1 MTEDKN
7 RKRNLTE
14 YIEKKLKEKHKE
26 FDESLNSSELKEII
40 SDLHTYKIELELQN
54 QELKQAQEQIEN
66 TKDNY
71 NKLFNYAPVAYFILD
86 SEATITEVNLT
97 AATLLDTAKDN
108 ITENPFY
115 KFVSKDSQ
123 DAFHIHFRE
132 VINKRKLCNTEIKVK
147 NANKEYFYARLESIA
162 DKDEEGNLQV
172 RIALI
177 DIHQRKEYENQ
188 LIENKEMLQS
198 IFSSIHDLV
207 FIINNDGVFTNFF
220 DNENR
225 NAPLIASPENFMGK
239 KYKDVLSQKLTQKLD
254 KAVINA
260 KKTGEVQ
267 NLTYSISQDK
277 KTYWFSA
284 NISVLRD
291 KNKKII
297 GYTMVSRN
305 TTKEVQNQIQ
315 LKEAKDY
322 AELMFNTVPSA
333 VFSINKNLEVTSWN
347 KRAEELTGYT
357 KDEVIGQKCVLFNC
371 EEDCLFLKSNFTESI
386 QKGKYLIKTKEGQER
401 LISKNSDLIKDKDGK
416 VIGGI
421 ESFEDIT
428 EQEKTRDE
436 ILKNEEK
443 FRSVFDNSSDAIF
456 ILEKDG
462 TILNVN
468 EKAVEQS
475 GYSKKELLGMNSV
488 DLKLEKRSTLN
499 QRLKEIGDKEKTI
512 FETKHV
518 NFFGEER
525 DVEISSTLIN
535 YEGKERL
542 LSIVRDVTYRKEA
555 EDRLRKL
562 SKAVEQSGSS
572 VVITGIDGTIEYV
585 NRKFTQVTGYSYNEV
600 IGKKPNILKSGKT
613 PSTVYKQ
620 LWATIT
626 SGKEWHGEFCNK
638 KKNGEEYWE
647 NASISPIKDA
657 NGYITNFLAL
667 KEDITYKKEIQ
678 EKLKRFREA
687 LDYSSDNI
695 FIIDKDTLKFV
706 DVNQSAVLN
715 LGYSEKELLQM
726 SPLDIKPYLKKQ
738 QLQKFFDKALASPNK
753 EIKIETVHQ
762 RKNGSIFD
770 VEIFIK
776 ALEENTNNLIVAV
789 ARDIT
794 ERKRFEKEQKVSKEW
809 MNSIFEGSRDAIFI
823 IDKDGNFA
831 DINLAASILTGYSK
845 SELKSFTITE
855 ILQENSIHSFRE
867 FYETIISGES
877 IISQFNIIKKDGEI
891 IPAEFS
897 NKAIYSRGVAFI
909 HSVVRDVSERKEAEE
924 ALKISERRFRSIIE
938 KAPVGICIT
947 NNKHV
952 FEFVNPAFYGMLGFK
967 EKELIGKHFNLLF
980 PGKEWLQIQQKYSS
994 KKGKEIL
1001 IEGEFDIQK
1010 KNTGILPVFTESAK
1024 IPFEENEYKT
1034 LTFIID
1040 ISQQKMAREEI
1051 HRALEKEKELH
1062 QLKNSFIST
1071 VSHEFRTPLAGILSS
1086 SKLLEKFQD
1095 KWDVNKKKK
1104 FFNQIS
1110 DSVKH
1115 LTVLLEEVSL
1125 IGKDDSGKLKFTPQ
1139 KIEIEPYFK
1148 LLVEEVESFYN
1159 NKLKIKKDIDC
1170 KIADPVMDKTLLRHI
1185 LTNVLSNAVKYTPG
1199 EKGEVLFSAACVEN
1213 NLQITVKDNG
1223 MGIPEKDLEYIFE
1236 SFHRAEN
1243 VENIQGTGL
1252 GMTIVK
1258 RCLRLHKG
1266 KINIESELGKGTK
1279 VIINIPLTQSD
1290 E

>member
-1 MTEDKN
+1 MTENNNKKKD
-7 RKRNLTE
+7 LTE
-14 YIEKKLKEKHKE
+14 YIEKKLREKHKE

-54 QELKQAQEQIEN
+54 QELKAAQEKIEN
-66 TKDNY
+66 AKDNY
-71 NKLFNYAPVAYFILD
+71 DKLFNYAPVAYFILN
-86 SEATITEVNLT
+86 SQGIIKEVNLT
-97 AATLLDTAKDN
+97 ATTLLGTPKDN
-108 ITENPFY
+108 ITDNPFY
-115 KFVSKDSQ
+115 KYIAKDSQ
-123 DAFHIHFRE
+123 DAFHVHFKE
-132 VINKRKLCNTEIKVK
+132 VINKGKLCNTEVRVK
-147 NANKEYFYARLESIA
+147 NARKEYFYARLESVS
-162 DKDEEGNLQV
+162 DKDEKGELQV

-177 DIHQRKEYENQ
+177 DIDQRKEYENQ

-198 IFSSIHDLV
+198 IFSSMHDLV

-239 KYKDVLSQKLTQKLD
+239 KYKDILPKDLARKLD

-260 KKTGEVQ
+260 KKTSEVQ
-267 NLTYSISQDK
+267 NLTYSITQDK
-277 KTYWFSA
+277 ITYWFSA
-284 NISVLRD
+284 NVSVLRD

-297 GYTMVSRN
+297 GYTLVSRN
-305 TTKEVQNQIQ
+305 TTEEVQNQIQ

-333 VFSINKNLEVTSWN
+333 VFSINRNLEITSWN
-347 KRAEELTGYT
+347 KRAEEITGYT
-357 KDEVIGQKCVLFNC
+357 KDEVIGKECILFNC
-371 EEDCLFLKSNFTESI
+371 EEKCPFLKNNFT
-386 QKGKYLIKTKEGQER
+386 QAVKRGKFLIKTKDGKEKF
-401 LISKNSDLIKDKDGK
+401 ISKNSDLIKDKDGK

-428 EQEKTRDE
+428 EQEAARKE

-443 FRSVFDNSSDAIF
+443 FRNIFDNSSDEIY

-462 TILNVN
+462 TIIDAN
-468 EKAVEQS
+468 EKAIEQS
-475 GYSKKELLGMNSV
+475 GYSKNELLGMNSTE
-488 DLKLEKRSTLN
+488 LKLEKQSTLD
-499 QRLKEIGDKEKTI
+499 QRLQEIKDTGKTI

-535 YEGKERL
+535 FEGAERL

-572 VVITGIDGTIEYV
+572 VIITDVNGAIEYV
-585 NRKFTQVTGYSYNEV
+585 NKKFTQVTGYSYNEV
-600 IGKKPNILKSGKT
+600 IGKKPNILKTSKT
-613 PSTVYKQ
+613 PPIVYEQ
-620 LWATIT
+620 LWNTIT
-626 SGKEWHGEFCNK
+626 SGREWHGELCNK
-638 KKNGEEYWE
+638 KKNGEEFWE

-667 KEDITYKKEIQ
+667 KEDITYKKDIQ

-695 FIIDKDTLKFV
+695 FIIDKNTLKFV
-706 DVNQSAVLN
+706 DVNQSAILN
-715 LGYSEKELLQM
+715 LGYSEKELLRM
-726 SPLDIKPYLKKQ
+726 SPLDIKPHLKKKE
-738 QLQKFFDKALASPNK
+738 LQKYFDKALASPNK
-753 EIKIETVHQ
+753 EIRVETVHQ

-776 ALEENTNNLIVAV
+776 ALEENTKNLIVAV

-794 ERKRFEKEQKVSKEW
+794 ERKKFEKEQKASKEW

-831 DINLAASILTGYSK
+831 DINLAASILTGYTK
-845 SELKSFTITE
+845 KELKSFTITN
-855 ILQENSIHSFRE
+855 ILKQNSIRSFRE
-867 FYETIISGES
+867 FFDTIISGES
-877 IISQFNIIKKDGEI
+877 IIRQFKIIKKNGEI
-891 IPAEFS
+891 IPTEFS

-909 HSVVRDVSERKEAEE
+909 HSVVRDISERKEAEE

-947 NNKHV
+947 NNNNV
-952 FEFVNPAFYGMLGFK
+952 FEYVNPAFYGMLGFRENELVGRHFK
-967 EKELIGKHFNLLF
+967 IVFPSNEWKKVEEKFSNSIGF
-980 PGKEWLQIQQKYSS
+980 
-994 KKGKEIL
+994 L

-1010 KNTGILPVFTESAK
+1010 KDHEIISVFTESAK
-1024 IPFEENEYKT
+1024 IPFEENEFKT

-1040 ISQQKMAREEI
+1040 ISEQKLAREEI

-1095 KWDVNKKKK
+1095 KWDANKKKK
-1104 FFNQIS
+1104 FFSQIS
-1110 DSVKH
+1110 ESVKH

-1139 KIEIEPYFK
+1139 KIEIEPFFK
-1148 LLVEEVESFYN
+1148 WVIQEVESYYN
-1159 NKLKIKKDIDC
+1159 NKLKIKKNIDC
-1170 KIADPVMDKTLLRHI
+1170 RMKEPVMDKTLLRHI
-1185 LTNVLSNAVKYTPG
+1185 LTNILSNAVKYTPADN
-1199 EKGEVLFSAACVEN
+1199 GEVLFSATCEQN
-1213 NLQITVKDNG
+1213 NLQITVEDNG
-1223 MGIPEKDLEYIFE
+1223 MGIPKKDLEHIFE

-1258 RCLRLHKG
+1258 RCLRLHDG
-1266 KINIESELGKGTK
+1266 KINIESETGKGTK
-1279 VIINIPLTQSD
+1279 VTITIPNNQNN